1 MHCMLL
7 LMTCAKSDIRFKT
20 GFFKVRNKKKLRRIF
35 FFCADRNDLKANLSK
50 KTHNFRN
57 KIITLFEL

>member
-1 MHCMLL
+1 MLL

-20 GFFKVRNKKKLRRIF
+20 GFIKVRNKKKLRRIF

-50 KTHNFRN
+50 KKPTILEI
-57 KIITLFEL
+57 KL